1 MQKKAPLLL
10 ITLIFATFNAY
21 ADQNIEIVGG
31 SAAGLPKIAIIKFEN
46 DTPGDNNLTDIV
58 ANDLSIT
65 GEFSVK
71 EYDNADQ
78 IESSV
83 QYVVSGS
90 VVTNPDSNSS
100 VLNYRLNNN
109 LIESA
114 PNLVSQ
120 NVTINPQDIRKA
132 AHKGSNAIYKTITNV
147 AGIFTSK
154 IAYILQNKKQY
165 QIVVSDYDG
174 FNQKTI
180 ISTHSPLISLAW
192 DTSGQQIAYSSFE
205 SNKPVVYV
213 QDLYKVNRYPV
224 ANFSGS
230 NSSPAFSTAGSAQL
244 AVTLT
249 MGDEGSHIFLVNN
262 APYTKHSRAIQLIK
276 YGSIDTEA
284 SIGKNGSIVF
294 TSNHDGGPQV
304 FMTDMKGSTPVR
316 LTVNLGK
323 YNTTPRLSHDLS
335 KITFINR
342 NSGTLKTFVM
352 DLATKSAYPIS
363 QSTSLDMSPS
373 FSPNDKMVLFSSN
386 GFMYL
391 ANTTGTTQT
400 RLKKINGEI
409 IDQRWANNA
418 E

>member
-1 MQKKAPLLL
+1 MQKKVSLIL
-10 ITLIFATFNAY
+10 ITLIFSTFNAH

-31 SAAGLPKIAIIKFEN
+31 NAAGLPKIAIVKFEN
-46 DTPGDNNLTDIV
+46 DAPGDNNLTDVI
-58 ANDLSIT
+58 ANDLLIT

-78 IESSV
+78 IESTA
-83 QYVVSGS
+83 QYIISGN
-90 VVTNPDSNSS
+90 VTTNADNSS
-100 VLNYRLNNN
+100 TLNYRLSNN
-109 LIESA
+109 LLESA
-114 PNLVSQ
+114 PSLVSQ

-132 AHKGSNAIYKTITNV
+132 AHKGSNAIYKKITNV
-147 AGIFTSK
+147 PGAFTSK

-165 QIVVSDYDG
+165 QIIVADYDG

-180 ISTHSPLISLAW
+180 ISTHAPLISLAW
-192 DTSGQQIAYSSFE
+192 DASGQQIAYSSFE

-230 NSSPAFSTAGSAQL
+230 NSSPAFSLAGSAQL

-249 MGDEGSHIFLVNN
+249 KDYGSHIFLVNN
-262 APYTKHSRAIQLIK
+262 APFSKNSSAATLIN

-352 DLATKSAYPIS
+352 DLATKSAYPVS

-373 FSPNDKMVLFSSN
+373 FAPNDKMILFSSN

-391 ANTTGTTQT
+391 VNSTGTTQT

>member
-10 ITLIFATFNAY
+10 ITLIFAAFNAH

-46 DTPGDNNLTDIV
+46 DTPGDNNLTDVI

-78 IESSV
+78 VESTV
-83 QYVVSGS
+83 QYIVSGS
-90 VVTNPDSNSS
+90 VATNPDNSS
-100 VLNYRLNNN
+100 ILNYRLTSN

-132 AHKGSNAIYKTITNV
+132 AHKGSNAIYKKITNV

-165 QIVVSDYDG
+165 EIVVSDYDG

-180 ISTHSPLISLAW
+180 ISTYSPLISLAW
-192 DTSGQQIAYSSFE
+192 DASGQQISYSSFE

-230 NSSPAFSTAGSAQL
+230 NSSPAFSAVGSAQL

-249 MGDEGSHIFLVNN
+249 KDYGSHIFLVNN
-262 APYTKHSRAIQLIK
+262 APYSKHSTATPLIN

-335 KITFINR
+335 KVTFINR

-352 DLATKSAYPIS
+352 DLATKSAYPVS

-391 ANTTGTTQT
+391 VNTTGTTQT